1 MKEVLSIAPT
11 TQFQVYLYDVSLA
24 DVTRKRTISNTKFS
38 EQSNQERVLSL
49 D

>member
-1 MKEVLSIAPT
+1 MDEVLSIAQT
-11 TQFQVYLYDVSLA
+11 TQFQVYEYDVNLA
-24 DVTRKRTISNTKFS
+24 NVTRKRTISNTKFS